1 MGATITI
8 IFYLLFSIIWLTGIL
23 LTLIHQA
30 KEKRWVW
37 FVITFLFQVTAI
49 IYWVVYLIDKKF
61 RKKKQEY

>member
-37 FVITFLFQVTAI
+37 FIITFLFQITAI
-49 IYWVVYLIDKKF
+49 VYWVVYLIDKKF
-61 RKKKQEY
+61 RKKKQY

>member
-23 LTLIHQA
+23 LTLIHQS
-30 KEKRWVW
+30 KQKRWIW